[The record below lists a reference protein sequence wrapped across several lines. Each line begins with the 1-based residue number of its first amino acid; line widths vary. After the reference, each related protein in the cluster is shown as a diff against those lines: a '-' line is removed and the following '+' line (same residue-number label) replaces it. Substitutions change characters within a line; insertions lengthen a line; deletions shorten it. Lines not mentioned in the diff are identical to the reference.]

1 MKSDKSRWFTYIVLC
16 SDQTLYTG
24 IALDLEK
31 RIEEHNTGK
40 GGANYTRS
48 RRPVQL
54 VHVEEFSTR
63 SEATKREYELKKM
76 DRAAKLQL
84 IEKKAK

>member
-40 GGANYTRS
+40 GGAKYTRS